1 MFTEDMEYDTMYRY
15 IVYRAHGIWCNVGT
29 LIMST
34 EHKEYNTMYV
44 WYVYGAHGI
53 CLNIVS

>member
-1 MFTEDMEYDTMYRY
+1 MEYDTMYCY